1 MIAVASGLGGLH
13 LSDPEV
19 LPRLASRLLPAA
31 PAAKVAPPRVV
42 PVTAQRVR
50 QEEMELFLNG
60 LGSVVA
66 FNTVTIRS
74 RVEGELVRVAFSE
87 GQVVNQGDL
96 LAEIDPRPY
105 EVQLTQ
111 AEGQLARDQAAL
123 QAATLDLARYE
134 ALAAQKQITGQQ
146 IDSQRALVRQA
157 EAALQIDR
165 GMIDNVKLQLSY
177 CRITAPITGRI
188 GLRLVDPGN
197 IVRGN
202 EPAGLAVIAQLQ
214 PIGVVF
220 TIPQDEIGRV
230 QQALAAGGTMA
241 VEAFNRDFHTQLA
254 TGTLAALDN
263 QVDASTG
270 TVKIKAVFPN
280 EDGMLFPNQFV
291 NARLLVETL
300 RGALVV
306 PLNALL
312 QHRGHALLTAGRS
325 IAVQNFNENLRVLL
339 MLRLEEFDGVDDGWR
354 GEEPGVERLLVG
366 EHGERLDGLC
376 GAQQCEVVGHAA
388 RHRGGAHRRRVG
400 SRRRDG
406 NLARL
411 LLAARRDDR
420 RCRHDRAAQDE

>member
-1 MIAVASGLGGLH
+1 MAPQSQTPSPAGPPAPAARRRGSWWPTLIVIAVASGLGGIH
-13 LSDPEV
+13 LNDPEV
-19 LPRLASRLLPAA
+19 LPRLVARLLPAA
-31 PAAKVAPPRVV
+31 PAVKAAPPRIV

-87 GQVVNQGDL
+87 GQVVKQGDL

-123 QAATLDLARYE
+123 QAASLDLARYE
-134 ALAAQKQITGQQ
+134 ALHAQKQITGQQ

-165 GMIDNVKLQLSY
+165 GIIDNVKLQLSY

-230 QQALAAGGTMA
+230 QEALAAGGTMA

-306 PLNALL
+306 PLSAV
-312 QHRGHALLTAGRS
+312 QRGPDSTFVYVVQPDSTVAVRPVTVGPSQGDSVTITAGLDLDDLVVS
-325 IAVQNFNENLRVLL
+325 DGIDKLSNKAKVAV
-339 MLRLEEFDGVDDGWR
+339 R
-354 GEEPGVERLLVG
+354 GPAATPQ
-366 EHGERLDGLC
+366 
-376 GAQQCEVVGHAA
+376 GALPTVAGTPAKEDA
-388 RHRGGAHRRRVG
+388 
-400 SRRRDG
+400 
-406 NLARL
+406 
-411 LLAARRDDR
+411 
-420 RCRHDRAAQDE
+420 RAAGP

>member
-1 MIAVASGLGGLH
+1 MAHQSQTPSPAIPPAPAARRRGSWWPTLILIAVASGLGGLH
-13 LSDPEV
+13 LHDPEV
-19 LPRLASRLLPAA
+19 LPQLAARLLPAA
-31 PAAKVAPPRVV
+31 PVVKASPPRIV

-111 AEGQLARDQAAL
+111 AEGQLAR
-123 QAATLDLARYE
+123 YE
-134 ALAAQKQITGQQ
+134 ALHAQKQITGQQ

-306 PLNALL
+306 PL
-312 QHRGHALLTAGRS
+312 S
-325 IAVQNFNENLRVLL
+325 AVQRGPDSTFVYVVQPDSTVAIRPVTVGPSQGDLVTITTGLAL
-339 MLRLEEFDGVDDGWR
+339 DDLVVSDGIDKLSNKAKVAVR
-354 GEEPGVERLLVG
+354 GPAATPRDPLPTVAGTPAKE
-366 EHGERLDGLC
+366 
-376 GAQQCEVVGHAA
+376 GA
-388 RHRGGAHRRRVG
+388 
-400 SRRRDG
+400 
-406 NLARL
+406 
-411 LLAARRDDR
+411 
-420 RCRHDRAAQDE
+420 RAAGP